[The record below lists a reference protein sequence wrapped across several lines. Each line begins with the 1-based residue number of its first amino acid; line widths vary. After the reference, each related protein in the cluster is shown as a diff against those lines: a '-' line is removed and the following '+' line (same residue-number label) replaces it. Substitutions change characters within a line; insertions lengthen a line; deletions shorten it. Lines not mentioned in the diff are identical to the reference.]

1 MNKLF
6 FNKNFLLSSYIL
18 RRPQNFAKSSLYFWL
33 ELHRTKVRGRFR
45 KILWPSQNIWT
56 LQNQRDFVPSL
67 DLKEDSMLK
76 MSPIL
81 GIQFSNKAVTIFTYE
96 INMYKVSSIK
106 LIGNSRSNSPSVLEL
121 SILIELTFWKVMLSF
136 DIFFPKL

>member
-1 MNKLF
+1 M
-6 FNKNFLLSSYIL
+6 KNYFCFRFLWIS
-18 RRPQNFAKSSLYFWL
+18 RRPGTLYWERVFFWL
-33 ELHRTKVRGRFR
+33 SKNLYKQCEFKV
-45 KILWPSQNIWT
+45 
-56 LQNQRDFVPSL
+56 QNQRDFVPSL

-81 GIQFSNKAVTIFTYE
+81 GIQFSNKAVTIFTCE

-136 DIFFPKL
+136 DIFFQNFKLHIR